1 MVIISCATKFH
12 NFELAEQ
19 LNNNHLLSKSYTL
32 FYSKKDTYLNFLNK
46 RIDNEIIPVN
56 KIATFPFKMPFYF
69 YKKDE
74 YLRAEYFDSLV
85 SKKIKRDT
93 NYKIFIGW
101 SSMSLNSIKQ
111 AKKDSKIV
119 ILERGSSHI
128 EFQNEILKN
137 EYSLYDKKF
146 SIDKRIIEK
155 ELEEYKL
162 ADYISI
168 PSQFVKD
175 TFVSNGVDVNKLVV
189 NNYGSSS
196 YFTHNM
202 ASDKNQKNKFRIIY
216 LGGTSIRKGV
226 KYLIDALLNLN
237 INTELFEVW
246 FIGEPENNFIA
257 EYIKTSQKSNWKF
270 FGRINHYE
278 LSNYLNTCDIAIQ
291 PSIEEGLSR
300 VIPQLLACGVPVIAT
315 TNTGG
320 ADLIEENKNGFI
332 IPIRDSKSI
341 KDKIELSF
349 YNKDLN
355 KKMKDFCINIQKK
368 HTWDDYGLRY
378 SNFLKSIL

>member
-1 MVIISCATKFH
+1 
-12 NFELAEQ
+12 
-19 LNNNHLLSKSYTL
+19 
-32 FYSKKDTYLNFLNK
+32 
-46 RIDNEIIPVN
+46 
-56 KIATFPFKMPFYF
+56 MPFYF
-69 YKKDE
+69 NKKDE
-74 YLRAEYFDSLV
+74 YLRAEFFDNLV
-85 SKKIKRDT
+85 SKKIKKNH
-93 NYKIFIGW
+93 NYKVFIGW

-111 AKKDSKIV
+111 AKKDSKLV

-128 EFQNEILKN
+128 EFQNEILQN
-137 EYSLYDKKF
+137 EYSLYDKSF
-146 SIDKRIIEK
+146 TIDKRIIEK
-155 ELEEYKL
+155 ELEEYSL

-175 TFVSNGVDVNKLVV
+175 TFIVKGIDKNKLVV
-189 NNYGSSS
+189 NNYGTSS
-196 YFTHNM
+196 YFMPN
-202 ASDKNQKNKFRIIY
+202 KNSNINIKTKFRIIY

-226 KYLIDALLNLN
+226 KYLIEALLNLN
-237 INTELFEVW
+237 INPEDFEVW
-246 FIGEPENNFIA
+246 FIGEPENDFIS
-257 EYIKTSQKSNWKF
+257 EYLNINKKSNWKF

-291 PSIEEGLSR
+291 PAIEEGLSR

-320 ADLIEENKNGFI
+320 ADLIEENINGFI
-332 IPIRDSKSI
+332 IPIRDYIAI

-355 KKMKDFCINIQKK
+355 LKMKKYCNNIDNKN
-368 HTWDDYGLRY
+368 TWEDYGKRY